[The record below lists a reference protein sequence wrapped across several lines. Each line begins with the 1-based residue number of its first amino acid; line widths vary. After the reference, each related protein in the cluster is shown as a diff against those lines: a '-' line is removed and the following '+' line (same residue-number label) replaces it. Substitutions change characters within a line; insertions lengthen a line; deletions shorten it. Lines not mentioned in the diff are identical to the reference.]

1 MDDFCEEINS
11 KPLKEPVTATAP
23 WKKKILIKR
32 MDSTVPG
39 IKHSY
44 LQKEKCF

>member
-1 MDDFCEEINS
+1 MDDFCVEINS
-11 KPLKEPVTATAP
+11 KPLKEPMTATAP
-23 WKKKILIKR
+23 WKKNLIKK
-32 MDSTVPG
+32 MNPTVPG